1 MIEVIDALIK
11 GSMKFNNQVA
21 HQMTYGENIIVKS
34 LQN

>member
-1 MIEVIDALIK
+1 MIELIDALIK

-21 HQMTYGENIIVKS
+21 QMTYGENIIVKS